1 MIKSE
6 ATKNMSMD
14 DALKMRD
21 IVSKM
26 NPLELKQFRNSYDP
40 DIMGFYGEEAAD
52 EEE

>member
-6 ATKNMSMD
+6 VTKNMPMD
-14 DALKMRD
+14 DVLKMQD